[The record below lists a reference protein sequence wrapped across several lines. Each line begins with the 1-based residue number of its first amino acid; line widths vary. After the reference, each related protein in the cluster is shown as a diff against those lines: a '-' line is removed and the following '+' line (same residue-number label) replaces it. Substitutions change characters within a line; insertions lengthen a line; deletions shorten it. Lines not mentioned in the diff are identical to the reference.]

1 MSQSHPGVTRHH
13 VHEEQKVQETQEGD
27 EEHQKRVSFKSGDEE
42 DGEGDNNGSAQ
53 RKPEGVFKNSRASD
67 PKSARRQQG
76 SGVSRRGS
84 LIEQAGEKIISLS
97 SSAAQKGKRKLQS
110 VVKVLGLHARTRAS
124 VRAEEDEEAGGDTL
138 MEMGGAEKKKKTS
151 PKFRDS
157 RRIQVAP
164 KEARGNDKKEKAEK
178 AKVDARKHENLVD
191 QLKLRK
197 KTHTSDEIQAKVMKL
212 SQKQQDDFESTK
224 VLGCVKVWHPTSPPL
239 RYWDLIIAVLV
250 FSQLLMVP
258 FQLAGFPGADSN
270 FMENLNIWIDLIF
283 VSDILVQFNLA
294 VERSEQGYYGDDIDL
309 ILDRKKIAKLY
320 LQKWFAIDVLAV
332 SPLFVYVLGKV
343 GALSLKGSETTNL
356 LKLIK
361 AFRLPRLFRL
371 MRIFRVMRTINMRSK
386 EMQWLMYSRYS
397 YLFSVFYLLL
407 TLFLMVHVY
416 ACLWYAISGLNIGQR
431 FLIAVQTWFPPLNSD
446 GSYDEDYDSSYK
458 YDSEANNTVFL
469 EATYPMAFHQAVL
482 MIMGES
488 MDLETDGE
496 RWMSSVLMIAGSVLM
511 AIVFGEVS
519 MYITNF
525 YASSNMFQK
534 KMTDL
539 YESMEALGLPQ
550 SLQERIHL
558 FYKYVWDEHHSI
570 DGRPAILTFVPELST
585 NLAKE
590 IYLYLFSDM
599 ITKVPMFHNR
609 PADVVQHLVLAVQTL
624 IYMPKDYVIVKGEF
638 GQEMF
643 FIQSGKCDVIVEIT
657 TALTTSELDAI
668 GHTKSSVKD
677 RLFGKRGLAKT
688 STFGFAGFKA
698 VNIGKRTQ
706 KSDEENEYNLSGRGT
721 PSGSD
726 KDGNDAGRTSNRVSI
741 NGTLYKV
748 VEKSVKELDTGSYFG
763 EIALITDSR
772 RTASIRSRTFTE
784 LLVLSR
790 DDFMRITENNQD
802 DREEMKAQIRS
813 RYKTDKNVTK
823 LFKKDAGDATA
834 NASDELEKQRAGATY
849 ARATAGRRQSFLQV
863 HAASGANGG
872 HKNSMVDNEIH
883 ELKGQLRTMQSL
895 MLRMNKGMDNLVAS
909 DQRRKEKVKRRRKK
923 LKMLR
928 QFKNEMRDTKEGG
941 GSGESSRSSKTASTT
956 TQGSPLSEDD
966 DSHGIGLDEAELS
979 STDEEE
985 GKGGEGKEESE
996 NEDDNNEEEDDFDS
1010 EVFSHSSK
1018 LEKQDTPLPGQ
1029 LELMGGE

>member
-13 VHEEQKVQETQEGD
+13 AHDDGEEKEKKQKV
-27 EEHQKRVSFKSGDEE
+27 SFTKATVQDDQQRLAESSNKAPDPR
-42 DGEGDNNGSAQ
+42 S
-53 RKPEGVFKNSRASD
+53 RKPHR
-67 PKSARRQQG
+67 G
-76 SGVSRRGS
+76 SSRRGS
-84 LIEQAGEKIISLS
+84 LIEQASEKIISLS
-97 SSAAQKGKRKLQS
+97 STAAKRGKRKLQS
-110 VVKVLGLHARTRAS
+110 VVAVLGLQSRTRS
-124 VRAEEDEEAGGDTL
+124 VKEQEEEEEGDELGEL
-138 MEMGGAEKKKKTS
+138 GGAEKKKKRKNS

-157 RRIQVAP
+157 RRINTTPNVNP
-164 KEARGNDKKEKAEK
+164 KDKKKKGDEKAEK
-178 AKVDARKHENLVD
+178 ARTDARKHENLVD

-212 SQKQQDDFESTK
+212 SQRQQDQFEESK
-224 VLGCVKVWHPTSPPL
+224 IAGCLKVWNPSAPAV
-239 RYWDLIIAVLV
+239 RYWDVIIAVLV

-258 FQLAGFPGADSN
+258 FQLAGFPGSDSD
-270 FMENLNIWIDLIF
+270 FMEKLNIWIDLIF
-283 VSDILVQFNLA
+283 LSDIFVQFNLA
-294 VERSEQGYYGDDIDL
+294 VERGEQGYYGDDIDL
-309 ILDRKKIAKLY
+309 IVDRKEIARLY
-320 LQKWFAIDVLAV
+320 VKKWFAIDVLAI
-332 SPLFVYVLGKV
+332 SPLFVYVLGKI
-343 GALSLKGSETTNL
+343 GALVLSGGSETTNL

-407 TLFLMVHVY
+407 GLFVMVHVY

-431 FLIAVQTWFPPLNSD
+431 FLIAVKTWFPPLNED
-446 GSYDEDYDSSYK
+446 GSYDEDYSNSYSYSSESNVTK
-458 YDSEANNTVFL
+458 FL

-496 RWMSSVLMIAGSVLM
+496 RWMSSVLMIAGAVLM

-643 FIQSGKCDVIVEIT
+643 FIQSGKCDVIVEVT
-657 TALTTSELDAI
+657 TALTQPELQAI

-677 RLFGKRGLAKT
+677 RLFGIVGRNLQKT
-688 STFGFAGFKA
+688 STFGFAGFKSI
-698 VNIGKRTQ
+698 NIGRQ
-706 KSDEENEYNLSGRGT
+706 QRE
-721 PSGSD
+721 
-726 KDGNDAGRTSNRVSI
+726 DGVEITNRVSI

-748 VEKSVKELDTGSYFG
+748 MEKSVKELDTGSYFG

-790 DDFMRITENNQD
+790 DDFMRITENNQE

-813 RYKTDKNVTK
+813 RYNADKNV
-823 LFKKDAGDATA
+823 KKALDGDGGGQ
-834 NASDELEKQRAGATY
+834 SKVDKLEKERADALHNATNKTV
-849 ARATAGRRQSFLQV
+849 ARRQSFLQV
-863 HAASGANGG
+863 HANAGAGRATAGG
-872 HKNSMVDNEIH
+872 SVVDNEIH
-883 ELKGQLRTMQSL
+883 ELKGQLRSMQSL
-895 MLRMNKGMDNLVAS
+895 MLRMNKGMEDLVAR
-909 DQRRKEKVKRRRKK
+909 DDKRRAKVKKRRNKLKK
-923 LKMLR
+923 LR
-928 QFKNEMRDTKEGG
+928 EFKAEMGKQVEDG
-941 GSGESSRSSKTASTT
+941 SRSSKTSSTM
-956 TQGSPLSEDD
+956 QSSPLSEDNKSED
-966 DSHGIGLDEAELS
+966 NDLGRGLLDEAELS
-979 STDEEE
+979 TTDEEE
-985 GKGGEGKEESE
+985 EKHSEDEE
-996 NEDDNNEEEDDFDS
+996 EDDEDDFDS
-1010 EVFSHSSK
+1010 EAVRSSIHQS

-1029 LELMGGE
+1029 LERFGGE